1 MKTMAR
7 VLLLTLMPLEAV
19 WSVDKSFSK
28 ILQHIEFNSS
38 GGRSE

>member
-1 MKTMAR
+1 MNTMAS
-7 VLLLTLMPLEAV
+7 VLLLILMLVEAV